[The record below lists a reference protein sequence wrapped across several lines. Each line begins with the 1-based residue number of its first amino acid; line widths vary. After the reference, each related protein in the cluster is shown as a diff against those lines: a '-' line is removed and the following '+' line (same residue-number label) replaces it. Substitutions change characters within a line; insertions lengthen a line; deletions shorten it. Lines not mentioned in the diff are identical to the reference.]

1 MKQYEVVL
9 SFAQERKKVVDADT
23 AEQAVR
29 MAAEKIKQG
38 YESGEDMQD
47 VIFIYLEAADKLP
60 DGSKREVKTSLS
72 KSNNFKCDYME
83 VRTCDAEDP
92 LDFAYACV
100 GDCKACPY
108 RDECEDG
115 E

>member
-1 MKQYEVVL
+1 MKQYEVAL
-9 SFAQERKKVVDADT
+9 SFAQERKTVVEADT
-23 AEQAVR
+23 AEQAVK

-38 YESGEDMQD
+38 YENGEDMQD

-72 KSNNFKCDYME
+72 KSNDFKCDYME
-83 VRTCDAEDP
+83 VRTCDAEEP
-92 LDFAYACV
+92 LDFAYACI
-100 GDCKACPY
+100 GECTICPY
-108 RDECEDG
+108 RDECEDC

>member
-1 MKQYEVVL
+1 MKQYEVAL
-9 SFAQERKKVVDADT
+9 SFAQERKTVVDADT
-23 AEQAVR
+23 AEQAV
-29 MAAEKIKQG
+29 KI
-38 YESGEDMQD
+38 YENGEDMQD

-72 KSNNFKCDYME
+72 KSNDFKCDYME

-100 GDCKACPY
+100 GDCKVCPY
-108 RDECEDG
+108 RDECEDC